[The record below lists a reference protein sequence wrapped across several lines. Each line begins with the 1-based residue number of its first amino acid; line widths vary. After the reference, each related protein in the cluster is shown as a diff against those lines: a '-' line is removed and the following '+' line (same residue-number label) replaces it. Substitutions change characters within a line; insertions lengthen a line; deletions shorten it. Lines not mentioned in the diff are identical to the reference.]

1 MLSADSKVRTL
12 LYGLPNQNTINYF
25 QEQMNKVN
33 DVGSGFANWV
43 RQGVTNM
50 YNSVYSAPAI
60 IEARRLLQETAVQ
73 FRDDICHIVSYDN
86 YKPNLFMQQYIMV
99 QPRIADLHRKDM
111 LSNFNGT
118 YRDLDPKVSDVTFK
132 DNYLRVVNNQYVK
145 SDDHKD
151 VLLNASSTLGD
162 LNNLT
167 FNEQVIIQNAWST
180 ALRILEDGDDPT
192 DI

>member
-60 IEARRLLQETAVQ
+60 VEARRLLQETAVQ
-73 FRDDICHIVSYDN
+73 FRDDICHIVNYDN